1 VIKTMVWSLNVAK
14 QILGNFNTQISKT
27 HIILDITSSIETLK

>member
-1 VIKTMVWSLNVAK
+1 LNVAK
-14 QILGNFNTQISKT
+14 QILGNFNTQISET